1 MYSIIKFFLFRK
13 DPEVIHY
20 WVMNQ
25 LKKWYQN
32 PIVKNILKKN
42 FAVESNSKLE
52 CKLWGLTFK
61 NPVGLAAGFDKDAK
75 FTDELASLGFGFIE
89 IGTLTPVAQDGNDKP
104 RLFRLPKDKA
114 LINRMG
120 FNNGGVKAAAERLRH
135 RKSDVIIGGN
145 IGKNKVTANE
155 DATKDY
161 EICFREL
168 YDVVDYFTVNVSSPN
183 TPNLRELQEK
193 EPLQK
198 LLGRLQLINTE
209 LGKSRPILL
218 KIAPDLTKEQLD
230 DIIDIVNTTH
240 IQGIVATNTTI
251 SREGLQTADKE
262 VEAMG
267 AGGVSGLPVKEK
279 ATDVIRYIHQQS
291 NGKIPIIAAGGIF
304 TAQDAREKL
313 EAGASLVQVYTGFIY
328 EGPGIAKNIC
338 QGL

>member
-1 MYSIIKFFLFRK
+1 
-13 DPEVIHY
+13 
-20 WVMNQ
+20 
-25 LKKWYQN
+25 
-32 PIVKNILKKN
+32 
-42 FAVESNSKLE
+42 
-52 CKLWGLTFK
+52 
-61 NPVGLAAGFDKDAK
+61 
-75 FTDELASLGFGFIE
+75 
-89 IGTLTPVAQDGNDKP
+89 
-104 RLFRLPKDKA
+104 
-114 LINRMG
+114 
-120 FNNGGVKAAAERLRH
+120 
-135 RKSDVIIGGN
+135 
-145 IGKNKVTANE
+145 
-155 DATKDY
+155 
-161 EICFREL
+161 
-168 YDVVDYFTVNVSSPN
+168 VVDYFTVNVSSPN

-251 SREGLQTADKE
+251 SREGLQTADKK

-279 ATDVIRYIHQQS
+279 ATDVIRYIHQKS

-304 TAQDAREKL
+304 TAEDAKEKL